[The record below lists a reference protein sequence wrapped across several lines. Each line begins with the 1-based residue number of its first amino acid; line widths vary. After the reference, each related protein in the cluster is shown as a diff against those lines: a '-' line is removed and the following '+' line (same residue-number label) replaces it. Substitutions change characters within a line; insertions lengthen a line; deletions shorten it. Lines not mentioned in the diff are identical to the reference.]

1 MESGKK
7 FTRFLNS
14 DKGLSLLCM
23 PALALM
29 IFFVLFPLLQGIQIS
44 LTNWNG
50 YSQKYSY
57 IGIENYKRLFTD
69 DMFYTAF
76 KNTLIYGIGSA
87 GIQTI
92 LGLAYAL
99 LLQKYFLGRN
109 FTRTV
114 IYIPVMVSSLVSGYI
129 WYFMVQYDRGALNDI
144 LQLFGF
150 DKIDWMANGL
160 RAVLIITFINGINYV
175 GKTMIIFTAG
185 LNAIPADYY
194 EAAALDGA
202 GKWTSFQ
209 YITVPQLLPAFTTN
223 IILNLIGGLKLYGL
237 IISLS
242 GGGPGYASHSL
253 QTLINHM
260 YFSNQNAGY
269 AAAIG
274 VVTFIFIMFISIVVK
289 GAIEKRAGEYN

>member
-99 LLQKYFLGRN
+99 LLQKNFLGRN

-194 EAAALDGA
+194 EVAALDGA

>member
-99 LLQKYFLGRN
+99 LLQKNFLGRN

-185 LNAIPADYY
+185 LNVIPADYY

-223 IILNLIGGLKLYGL
+223 IILNLIGGLKLNGL

>member
-99 LLQKYFLGRN
+99 LLQKNFLGRN

>member
-1 MESGKK
+1 MKK
-7 FTRFLNS
+7 SYSISHFLNS
-14 DKGLSLLCM
+14 DKGLNILCL
-23 PALALM
+23 PALTLM
-29 IFFVLFPLLQGIQIS
+29 VMFVLIPLVQGIQIS

-50 YSQKYSY
+50 YSQKFSY
-57 IGIENYKRLFTD
+57 IGFENYKRLFSD

-76 KNTLIYGIGSA
+76 WNTLIYGFGSA
-87 GIQTI
+87 AIQTV
-92 LGLAYAL
+92 LGLLYAL
-99 LLQKYFLGRN
+99 FLQHKFVGRD

-144 LQLFGF
+144 MMLLGF
-150 DKIDWMANGL
+150 EPVDWMALGI
-160 RAVLIITFINGINYV
+160 RAVLIITLINGINYV

-185 LNAIPADYY
+185 LNAIPSDYY

-202 GKWTSFQ
+202 GKWAAFK
-209 YITVPQLLPAFTTN
+209 YITVPQLLPAFTIN

-274 VVTFIFIMFISIVVK
+274 VITFIFIMFVSIVVR
-289 GAIEKRAGEYN
+289 GSIEKKVGEYC

>member
-99 LLQKYFLGRN
+99 LLQKNFLGRN

-185 LNAIPADYY
+185 LNAIHADYY
-194 EAAALDGA
+194 EAAAWDGA
-202 GKWTSFQ
+202 GKLTSFQ

>member
-99 LLQKYFLGRN
+99 LLQKNFLGRN

-223 IILNLIGGLKLYGL
+223 IILNVIGGLKLYGL

>member
-99 LLQKYFLGRN
+99 LLQKNFLGRN

-242 GGGPGYASHSL
+242 GGGHGYASHSL

>member
-1 MESGKK
+1 MKRKGRMSA
-7 FTRFLNS
+7 FINS
-14 DKGLSLLCM
+14 EKGLNVLCV
-23 PALALM
+23 PALTLM
-29 IFFVLFPLLQGIQIS
+29 FIFVVVPLIQGIQVS

-50 YSQKYSY
+50 YSQ
-57 IGIENYKRLFTD
+57 NYLYVGMKNYERLLTD
-69 DMFYTAF
+69 DMFHTAF
-76 KNTLIYGIGSA
+76 QNTLIYGFGSA
-87 GIQTI
+87 AIQTT

-99 LLQKYFLGRN
+99 FLKEDFAGRN

-129 WYFMVQYDRGALNDI
+129 WYFMVQYDRGAINDVMVLLGLN
-144 LQLFGF
+144 
-150 DKIDWMANGL
+150 KVDWMAHGL
-160 RAVLIITFINGINYV
+160 RAVIIITIINGVNYV

-185 LNAIPADYY
+185 LNGIPTDYY

-202 GKWTSFQ
+202 GKWSSFRF
-209 YITVPQLLPAFTTN
+209 ITVPQLLPAFMTN

-253 QTLINHM
+253 QTLINYV

-269 AAAIG
+269 AAAVG
-274 VVTFIFIMFISIVVK
+274 VVTFFFIMFISIVVR
-289 GAIEKRAGEYN
+289 GYIEKKAGELN

>member
-1 MESGKK
+1 
-7 FTRFLNS
+7 
-14 DKGLSLLCM
+14 M

-99 LLQKYFLGRN
+99 LLQKNFLGRN

>member
-1 MESGKK
+1 MKK
-7 FTRFLNS
+7 NSRFSRFLNS
-14 DKGLSLLCM
+14 DRGLNLLCL
-23 PALALM
+23 PALLLM
-29 IFFVLFPLLQGIQIS
+29 IMFVLIPLVQGMQIS

-50 YSQKYSY
+50 YSQEFRY
-57 IGIENYKRLFTD
+57 IGFENYKRLFSD

-76 KNTLIYGIGSA
+76 GNTLIYGFGSA
-87 GIQTI
+87 AIQTI
-92 LGLAYAL
+92 LGLLYAL
-99 LLQKYFLGRN
+99 FLQNKFVGRN

-144 LQLFGF
+144 MMLFGLEPV
-150 DKIDWMANGL
+150 DWMAVGI

-185 LNAIPADYY
+185 LNAIPSDFY

-202 GKWTSFQ
+202 GKWAIFK
-209 YITVPQLLPAFTTN
+209 YVTVPQLIPAFTIN

-274 VVTFIFIMFISIVVK
+274 VITFIFIMFISIVVR
-289 GAIEKRAGEYN
+289 GAIEKKAGEYC

>member
-1 MESGKK
+1 
-7 FTRFLNS
+7 
-14 DKGLSLLCM
+14 M

-69 DMFYTAF
+69 DMFYIAF

-99 LLQKYFLGRN
+99 LLQKNFLGRN

>member
-99 LLQKYFLGRN
+99 LLQKNFLGRN

-194 EAAALDGA
+194 EVAALDGA

-223 IILNLIGGLKLYGL
+223 IILNLIGGLKSYGL

>member
-1 MESGKK
+1 MKK
-7 FTRFLNS
+7 SPSFSRFLNS
-14 DKGLSLLCM
+14 DRGLSLLCL

-29 IFFVLFPLLQGIQIS
+29 VMFVLFPLVQGIQIS

-50 YSQKYSY
+50 YSQKFSY
-57 IGIENYKRLFTD
+57 IGFENYKRLFSD

-76 KNTLIYGIGSA
+76 RNTLIYGFGSA
-87 GIQTI
+87 AIQTV
-92 LGLAYAL
+92 LGLLYAL
-99 LLQKYFLGRN
+99 LLQKKFLGRN

-144 LQLFGF
+144 MALFGLEPV
-150 DKIDWMANGL
+150 DWMAQGL
-160 RAVLIITFINGINYV
+160 RAVLIITLINGINYV
-175 GKTMIIFTAG
+175 GKTMIIFIAG
-185 LNAIPADYY
+185 LNVIPSDYY
-194 EAAALDGA
+194 EAASLDGA
-202 GKWTSFQ
+202 GQWSTFK
-209 YITVPQLLPAFTTN
+209 YITFPQLLPAFITN

-237 IISLS
+237 IISLT

-274 VVTFIFIMFISIVVK
+274 VITFIFIMFVSIVVK
-289 GAIEKRAGEYN
+289 TAIEKKAGEYC

>member
-99 LLQKYFLGRN
+99 LLQKNFLGRN

-185 LNAIPADYY
+185 LNTIPADYY

>member
-99 LLQKYFLGRN
+99 LLQKNFLGRN

-175 GKTMIIFTAG
+175 GKTMIITMKRQLWMGQESG
-185 LNAIPADYY
+185 LLSNI
-194 EAAALDGA
+194 LQFL
-202 GKWTSFQ
+202 SFFLH
-209 YITVPQLLPAFTTN
+209 LLP
-223 IILNLIGGLKLYGL
+223 IL
-237 IISLS
+237 
-242 GGGPGYASHSL
+242 
-253 QTLINHM
+253 
-260 YFSNQNAGY
+260 F
-269 AAAIG
+269 
-274 VVTFIFIMFISIVVK
+274 
-289 GAIEKRAGEYN
+289 

>member
-1 MESGKK
+1 
-7 FTRFLNS
+7 
-14 DKGLSLLCM
+14 M

-99 LLQKYFLGRN
+99 LLQKNFLGRN

-185 LNAIPADYY
+185 LNTIPADYY

>member
-99 LLQKYFLGRN
+99 LLQKNFLGRN

-209 YITVPQLLPAFTTN
+209 YITVPQLLPAFTTK

>member
-7 FTRFLNS
+7 FSRFLNS

-99 LLQKYFLGRN
+99 LLQKNFLGRN

-150 DKIDWMANGL
+150 DKIDWMANGP